1 MKQMNRIK
9 GRRIIRLLT
18 FLLTTCFVL
27 AFPALASG
35 GGALEL
41 QYDRNGVE
49 FQIYR
54 VAEASGSGYA
64 LTGAFHGYSVEIPGE
79 SWRDAAATLAAYA
92 ARDQLVSDASGRT
105 AAGGVAFSGLESG
118 LYLVVGQAAS
128 SGGKI
133 YTPVPFLVGVGVSGT
148 ATADVKWEE
157 SGDGGG
163 GGSNEI
169 DVSVRK
175 VWSGDSAQNR
185 PGSVTVQLLGNG
197 AVLDSVVLSDANGWC
212 HTWKNLN
219 DSCRYQVTEETV
231 PDGYA
236 VSVSQSENT
245 FTVTNSAEG
254 SGGPDA
260 PDEPNI
266 PSSPDDPDDPNH
278 PGDPNIPGT
287 PDEPNIPDTPDG
299 PSNPDVPGDP
309 DTPGLPQTG
318 QFWWPVPVLLVLGGM
333 LVFAGQANCRKGRH
347 D

>member
-1 MKQMNRIK
+1 MNRIK

-18 FLLTTCFVL
+18 FLLTTCLVL
-27 AFPALASG
+27 AFPALATGS
-35 GGALEL
+35 GALEL

-92 ARDQLVSDASGRT
+92 ARDQLLSNATGRT

-128 SGGKI
+128 SCGKI
-133 YTPVPFLVGVGVSGT
+133 YTPVPFLIEVGVSGT
-148 ATADVKWEE
+148 VTADVKWEE

-212 HTWKNLN
+212 YTWKNLN

-236 VSVSQSENT
+236 VSVSQSGNT
-245 FTVTNSAEG
+245 FTVTNRAEG
-254 SGGPDA
+254 SGGPDT
-260 PDEPNI
+260 
-266 PSSPDDPDDPNH
+266 PDDPN
-278 PGDPNIPGT
+278 IPDS
-287 PDEPNIPDTPDG
+287 PDETNIPDNPDG
-299 PSNPDVPGDP
+299 PSNPNVPGDP